1 MVPVFP
7 SSVPECKVTIIKVIC
22 SILRENV
29 RRNMLP
35 AEMGCKERLTPLR
48 STLPSA
54 RIGSSRASWLCE
66 RPLLDLPTPASTLK
80 PGQPDSDEGTLS
92 SSTHSSSE
100 APPADG
106 PTQHKTLSTQKAW
119 SRGGQQPSGFSSVK
133 ESYILSDEDDEFS
146 EAGGSFPSCAIEA
159 QFLSLRLSEEAA
171 SSRAPAPRVQPEG
184 AEVNTPESQP
194 KLVRGHFCPVKR
206 KGSSQRALLSLR
218 EHSRSLDSQTDLA
231 AMDLSALL
239 EREFSVQSL
248 TSVVNEDCFYDPTD
262 TGSAPNSS

>member
-1 MVPVFP
+1 MAAVSRSP
-7 SSVPECKVTIIKVIC
+7 
-22 SILRENV
+22 
-29 RRNMLP
+29 P
-35 AEMGCKERLTPLR
+35 A
-48 STLPSA
+48 
-54 RIGSSRASWLCE
+54 GSSRASWLCE

-262 TGSAPNSS
+262 TGSATNSS